1 MKAIITQATDVDAQ
15 GQQSVS
21 FNIVDSDD
29 TVLVENMTASADV
42 EEIEDRV
49 RGIVSG
55 FQTKYLSENKL
66 EIGDEVEA

>member
-49 RGIVSG
+49 RGIVSS

-66 EIGDEVEA
+66 KIGDEVEA